1 MIIYHFRINFNSFM
15 NFLTTQNIIK
25 VFYYIQLFILNH
37 NSESWRVFFNNDLIN
52 INLTDIKN
60 ILA

>member
-37 NSESWRVFFNNDLIN
+37 NSES
-52 INLTDIKN
+52 
-60 ILA
+60 